1 LFAAAQAS
9 GLLDYDEPMKS
20 WFRLAV
26 ISSCVLSAWAQPAP
40 SAAPPTAP
48 PDSPV
53 ATSPAQKSALDA
65 VLFYQLLLG
74 ELNVRSGSPGSGF
87 SLILDAARKT
97 NDPLLFQR
105 AVDLALQSRSG
116 DAALQAAQA
125 WKKAIPLATEANR
138 YLLQILLALNKVD
151 EAGQALTDS
160 IRELPEAEQSVAI
173 ASVPRVFSRVQDKKL
188 AADTVEKA
196 LAFALKQSST
206 AATTWTTIGRM
217 RRDSGEIASAIEAT
231 RQGHAADAKSP
242 APLILAL
249 SLANSAPADMTPFLA
264 QAMQGDVQP
273 PLRLGYVRHLV
284 GQAQQVQAL
293 REVNRLNAEHPSFAE
308 AWLVHGLILQENS
321 KWPEAEQKLRQY
333 VELVQSSQD
342 KEQQAGLS
350 EALMALAQ
358 IAQRLGRLSQ
368 AEQWLSQVPAEA
380 DPIKLASRK
389 ADLLNQQGRTD
400 EARQVLTQ
408 IKTTTPEQALRKTL
422 VLSVWLRENK
432 RLDEAYSLV
441 KQAMDGKSPNSELM
455 SELAMVTEKLKRFDE
470 MEGLLRELMLLKP
483 QDPHAFNALG
493 YSLADRNIRLSEARQ
508 LIMQALERSPHDA
521 YIQDSLGWVA
531 FRQGQ
536 LSEARSIL
544 QAAYKARPDAE
555 IAAHLGEV
563 LWTMGLRQEAQAIWR
578 EGLLLKAD
586 NDTLVE
592 TLKRFDFKP

>member
-1 LFAAAQAS
+1 MAAQFS
-9 GLLDYDEPMKS
+9 GLLDYDEAMKS
-20 WFRLAV
+20 WFRIAV

-40 SAAPPTAP
+40 PAAPSS
-48 PDSPV
+48 SPV
-53 ATSPAQKSALDA
+53 AANPAQKSALDA

-125 WKKAIPLATEANR
+125 WKKAIPQATEANR

-160 IRELPEAEQSVAI
+160 IRELPESEQSMAI

-188 AADTVEKA
+188 AADTVEKG

-217 RRDSGEIASAIEAT
+217 RRDSGQIALAIEAA
-231 RQGHAADAKSP
+231 RQGHAADIKSP
-242 APLILAL
+242 SPLILAL
-249 SLANSAPADMTPFLA
+249 SLANSAPADMSPFLA

-273 PLRLGYVRHLV
+273 SLRLGYVRHLIS
-284 GQAQQVQAL
+284 QAQQVQAL
-293 REVNRLNAEHPSFAE
+293 RELNRLNAEHPSFAE
-308 AWLVHGLILQENS
+308 AWLVHGLMLHENS
-321 KWPEAEQKLRQY
+321 KWPESEQKLRQY
-333 VELVQSSQD
+333 VELVQRSQD

-358 IAQRLGRLSQ
+358 IAQRLGHLNQ
-368 AEQWLSQVPAEA
+368 AEQWLSQVPAEV

-389 ADLLNQQGRTD
+389 ADLLSQQGRTD

-408 IKTTTPEQALRKTL
+408 IQTTTPEQALRKTL
-422 VLSVWLRENK
+422 VLSLWLRENK
-432 RLDEAYSLV
+432 RLDEAYTLV
-441 KQAMDGKSPNSELM
+441 KQAMDGKSPNSELL
-455 SELAMVTEKLKRFDE
+455 SELAMVTEKLKRFEE
-470 MEGLLRELMLLKP
+470 MEVLLRELMLLKP

-493 YSLADRNIRLSEARQ
+493 YSLADRNIRLSEARL
-508 LIMQALERSPHDA
+508 LIMQALERSPNDA

-531 FRQGQ
+531 YRQGQ

-544 QAAYKARPDAE
+544 QAAYNARPDAE

-563 LWTMGLRQEAQAIWR
+563 LWTMGLRKEAQAIWR

>member
-1 LFAAAQAS
+1 MAAQFS
-9 GLLDYDEPMKS
+9 GLLDYDEAMKS
-20 WFRLAV
+20 WFRIAV

-40 SAAPPTAP
+40 PAAPPS
-48 PDSPV
+48 SPV
-53 ATSPAQKSALDA
+53 AANPAQKSALDA

-125 WKKAIPLATEANR
+125 WKKAIPQATEANR

-160 IRELPEAEQSVAI
+160 IRELPESEQSMAI

-188 AADTVEKA
+188 AADTVEKG

-217 RRDSGEIASAIEAT
+217 RRDSGQIALAIEAA
-231 RQGHAADAKSP
+231 RQGHAADIKSP
-242 APLILAL
+242 SPLILAL
-249 SLANSAPADMTPFLA
+249 SLANSAPADMSPFLA

-273 PLRLGYVRHLV
+273 SLRLGYVRHLIS
-284 GQAQQVQAL
+284 QAQQVQAL
-293 REVNRLNAEHPSFAE
+293 RELNRLNAEHPSFAE
-308 AWLVHGLILQENS
+308 AWLVHGLMLQENS
-321 KWPEAEQKLRQY
+321 KWPESEQKLRQY
-333 VELVQSSQD
+333 VELVQRSQD

-358 IAQRLGRLSQ
+358 IAQRLGHLNQ
-368 AEQWLSQVPAEA
+368 AEQWLSQVPAEV

-389 ADLLNQQGRTD
+389 ADLLSQQGRTD

-408 IKTTTPEQALRKTL
+408 IQTTTPEQALRKTL
-422 VLSVWLRENK
+422 VLSLWLRENK
-432 RLDEAYSLV
+432 RLDEAYTLV
-441 KQAMDGKSPNSELM
+441 KQAMDGKSPNSELL
-455 SELAMVTEKLKRFDE
+455 SELAMVTEKLKRFEE
-470 MEGLLRELMLLKP
+470 MEVLLRELMLLKP

-493 YSLADRNIRLSEARQ
+493 YSLADRNIRLSEARL
-508 LIMQALERSPHDA
+508 LIMQALERSPNDA

-531 FRQGQ
+531 YRQGQ

-544 QAAYKARPDAE
+544 QAAYNARPDAE

-563 LWTMGLRQEAQAIWR
+563 LWTMGLRKEAQAIWR

>member
-1 LFAAAQAS
+1 LYGAAQAS
-9 GLLDYDEPMKS
+9 GLLDYDEAMKF

-26 ISSCVLSAWAQPAP
+26 ISSCVLSAWAQPAT
-40 SAAPPTAP
+40 SAAPPA
-48 PDSPV
+48 SPV
-53 ATSPAQKSALDA
+53 AASPAQKSALDA

-125 WKKAIPLATEANR
+125 WKKAIPQATEANR
-138 YLLQILLALNKVD
+138 YLLQILLALNKIE

-160 IRELPEAEQSVAI
+160 IRELPEAEQSMAI

-217 RRDSGEIASAIEAT
+217 RRDSGQIALAIEAT
-231 RQGHAADAKSP
+231 RQGHAADVKSP
-242 APLILAL
+242 SPLILAL
-249 SLANSAPADMTPFLA
+249 SLANSAPADMSPFLA

-273 PLRLGYVRHLV
+273 SLRLGYVRHLI

-293 REVNRLNAEHPSFAE
+293 RELNRLNAEHPSFAE
-308 AWLVHGLILQENS
+308 AWLVHGLMLQENS

-333 VELVQSSQD
+333 VELAQRSQD
-342 KEQQAGLS
+342 KEQQTGLS

-389 ADLLNQQGRTD
+389 ADLLSQQGRTD

-470 MEGLLRELMLLKP
+470 MEGLLRELMQLKP

-508 LIMQALERSPHDA
+508 LIVQALERSPNDA

-536 LSEARSIL
+536 LSEARNIL

-592 TLKRFDFKP
+592 TLKRFDVKP

>member
-1 LFAAAQAS
+1 MAAQFS
-9 GLLDYDEPMKS
+9 GLLDYDEAMKS
-20 WFRLAV
+20 WFRIAV

-40 SAAPPTAP
+40 PAAPSS
-48 PDSPV
+48 SPV
-53 ATSPAQKSALDA
+53 AANPAQKSALDA

-125 WKKAIPLATEANR
+125 WKKAIPQATEANR

-160 IRELPEAEQSVAI
+160 IRELPESEQSMAI

-188 AADTVEKA
+188 AADTVEKG

-217 RRDSGEIASAIEAT
+217 RRDSGQIALAIEAA
-231 RQGHAADAKSP
+231 RQGHAADIKSP
-242 APLILAL
+242 SPLILAL
-249 SLANSAPADMTPFLA
+249 SLANSAPADMSPFLA

-273 PLRLGYVRHLV
+273 SLRLGYVRHLIS
-284 GQAQQVQAL
+284 QAQQVQAL
-293 REVNRLNAEHPSFAE
+293 RELNRLNAEHPSFAE
-308 AWLVHGLILQENS
+308 AWLVHGLMLQENS
-321 KWPEAEQKLRQY
+321 KWPESEQKLRQY
-333 VELVQSSQD
+333 VELVQRSQD

-358 IAQRLGRLSQ
+358 IAQRLGHLNQ
-368 AEQWLSQVPAEA
+368 AEQWLSQVPAEV

-389 ADLLNQQGRTD
+389 ADLLSQQGRTD

-408 IKTTTPEQALRKTL
+408 IQTTTPEQALRKTL
-422 VLSVWLRENK
+422 VLSLWLRENK
-432 RLDEAYSLV
+432 RLDEAYTLV
-441 KQAMDGKSPNSELM
+441 KQAMDGKSPNSELL
-455 SELAMVTEKLKRFDE
+455 SELAMVTEKLKRFEE
-470 MEGLLRELMLLKP
+470 MEVLLRELMLLKP

-493 YSLADRNIRLSEARQ
+493 YSLADRNIRLSEARL
-508 LIMQALERSPHDA
+508 LIMQALERSPNDA

-531 FRQGQ
+531 YRQGQ

-544 QAAYKARPDAE
+544 QAAYNARPDAE

-563 LWTMGLRQEAQAIWR
+563 LWTMGLRKEAQAIWR

>member
-1 LFAAAQAS
+1 
-9 GLLDYDEPMKS
+9 MKF

-26 ISSCVLSAWAQPAP
+26 ISSCVLSAWAQPAT
-40 SAAPPTAP
+40 SAAP

-53 ATSPAQKSALDA
+53 VNGPAQKSALDA

-125 WKKAIPLATEANR
+125 WKKAIPQATEANR

-160 IRELPEAEQSVAI
+160 IRELPEAEQSMAI

-196 LAFALKQSST
+196 LTFALKQSST
-206 AATTWTTIGRM
+206 ASTTWTTVGRM
-217 RRDSGEIASAIEAT
+217 RRDSGEIALAIEAT
-231 RQGHAADAKSP
+231 RQGHAADVNSP
-242 APLILAL
+242 SPLILAL
-249 SLANSAPADMTPFLA
+249 SLANSAPAVMSPFLA
-264 QAMQGDVQP
+264 KAMQGDVQP
-273 PLRLGYVRHLV
+273 SLRLGYVRHLI

-293 REVNRLNAEHPSFAE
+293 HELNRLNAEHPTFAE
-308 AWLVHGLILQENS
+308 AWLVHGLMLQENS

-342 KEQQAGLS
+342 KEQQAGMS

-358 IAQRLGRLSQ
+358 IAQRFGRLSQ
-368 AEQWLSQVPAEA
+368 AEQWLSQVPEEV

-389 ADLLNQQGRTD
+389 ADLLSQQGRTD

-408 IKTTTPEQALRKTL
+408 IQATTPEQALRKTL
-422 VLSVWLRENK
+422 VLSLWLRENK
-432 RLDEAYSLV
+432 RLDEAYTLV
-441 KQAMDGKSPNSELM
+441 KQAMDDNSPNTELL

-470 MEGLLRELMLLKP
+470 MEVVLRELMQLKP

-493 YSLADRNIRLSEARQ
+493 YSLADRNIRLNEARQ
-508 LIMQALERSPHDA
+508 LILQALERSPNDA

-536 LSEARSIL
+536 LSEARNIL

-563 LWTMGLRQEAQAIWR
+563 LWTMGLRLEAQAIWR
-578 EGLLLKAD
+578 EGFLLKAD

>member
-1 LFAAAQAS
+1 
-9 GLLDYDEPMKS
+9 M
-20 WFRLAV
+20 
-26 ISSCVLSAWAQPAP
+26 
-40 SAAPPTAP
+40 
-48 PDSPV
+48 
-53 ATSPAQKSALDA
+53 
-65 VLFYQLLLG
+65 FYQLLLG

-125 WKKAIPLATEANR
+125 WKKAIPQATEANR

-160 IRELPEAEQSVAI
+160 IRELPESEQSMAI

-188 AADTVEKA
+188 AADTVEKG

-217 RRDSGEIASAIEAT
+217 RRDSGQIALAIEAA
-231 RQGHAADAKSP
+231 RQGHAADIKSP
-242 APLILAL
+242 SPLILAL
-249 SLANSAPADMTPFLA
+249 SLANSAPADMSPFLA

-273 PLRLGYVRHLV
+273 SLRLGYVRHLIS
-284 GQAQQVQAL
+284 QAQQVQAL
-293 REVNRLNAEHPSFAE
+293 RELNRLNAEHPSFAE
-308 AWLVHGLILQENS
+308 AWLVHGLMLQENS
-321 KWPEAEQKLRQY
+321 KWPESEQKLRQY
-333 VELVQSSQD
+333 VELVQRSQD

-358 IAQRLGRLSQ
+358 IAQRLGHLNQ
-368 AEQWLSQVPAEA
+368 AEQWLSQVPAEV

-389 ADLLNQQGRTD
+389 ADLLSQQGRTD

-408 IKTTTPEQALRKTL
+408 IQTTTPEQALRKTL
-422 VLSVWLRENK
+422 VLSLWLRENK
-432 RLDEAYSLV
+432 RLDEAYTLV
-441 KQAMDGKSPNSELM
+441 KQAMDGKSPNSELL
-455 SELAMVTEKLKRFDE
+455 SELAMVTEKLKRFEE
-470 MEGLLRELMLLKP
+470 MEVLLRELMLLKP

-493 YSLADRNIRLSEARQ
+493 YSLADRNIRLSEARL
-508 LIMQALERSPHDA
+508 LIMQALERSPNDA

-531 FRQGQ
+531 YRQGQ

-544 QAAYKARPDAE
+544 QAAYNARPDAE

-563 LWTMGLRQEAQAIWR
+563 LWTMGLRKEAQAIWR